1 MTDTT
6 LQLEDAAIGLD
17 ADAPSAW
24 NAATWFAVISLAAT
38 SFALVSAEFLPAGL
52 LTPMA
57 RDLGIS
63 EGTAGQVVTA
73 TASVGAVTAML
84 SNVLIGR
91 LNRKTVLVG
100 LDGPG
105 GRFQYSCSAGAQ
117 FLAAVAR
124 PSRAGNCSQRFLG
137 TFGCRRG

>member
-6 LQLEDAAIGLD
+6 LQLDGAAIDLDAA
-17 ADAPSAW
+17 APAAW
-24 NAATWFAVISLAAT
+24 SPATWFAVLSMAAT

-73 TASVGAVTAML
+73 TASMF
-84 SNVLIGR
+84 S
-91 LNRKTVLVG
+91 
-100 LDGPG
+100 
-105 GRFQYSCSAGAQ
+105 SAD
-117 FLAAVAR
+117 
-124 PSRAGNCSQRFLG
+124 
-137 TFGCRRG
+137 

>member
-6 LQLEDAAIGLD
+6 LELEDAAIDLD
-17 ADAPSAW
+17 AAAPTTW
-24 NAATWFAVISLAAT
+24 TAATWFSVISLAAT
-38 SFALVSAEFLPAGL
+38 SFALVSAEFLPSGL

-100 LDGPG
+100 L
-105 GRFQYSCSAGAQ
+105 SA
-117 FLAAVAR
+117 LAVG
-124 PSRAGNCSQRFLG
+124 SNL
-137 TFGCRRG
+137 

>member
-1 MTDTT
+1 MTDIASK
-6 LQLEDAAIGLD
+6 LEGPVLDVDAAEPVGW
-17 ADAPSAW
+17 S
-24 NAATWFAVISLAAT
+24 AATWFAVISLAAT

-73 TASVGAVTAML
+73 TACVGAVTAML
-84 SNVLIGR
+84 SNVFIGR

-100 LDGPG
+100 LMALAIG
-105 GRFQYSCSAGAQ
+105 SNI
-117 FLAAVAR
+117 LAALANDFWLLLLG
-124 PSRAGNCSQRFLG
+124 RA
-137 TFGCRRG
+137 